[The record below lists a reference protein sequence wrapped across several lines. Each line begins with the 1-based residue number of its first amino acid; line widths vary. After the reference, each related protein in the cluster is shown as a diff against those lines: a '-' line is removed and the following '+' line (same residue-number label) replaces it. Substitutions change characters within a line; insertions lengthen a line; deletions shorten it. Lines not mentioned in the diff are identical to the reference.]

1 MSKDLF
7 ELLESYD
14 CGKIILIDTSNSL
27 RKTSEQVK
35 EEEYEVEE
43 ANCLINR
50 QQGTKRGTLKIIF
63 GRKKTE
69 RRDEYVQI

>member
-43 ANCLINR
+43 ATCLINR
-50 QQGTKRGTLKIIF
+50 Q
-63 GRKKTE
+63 
-69 RRDEYVQI
+69 